1 MTPSD
6 SVALIAASAA
16 ESIPYFK
23 GKIKGVARS
32 MPTSAAL
39 DRCLVCMGVA
49 DQYCALCQ
57 PKCSMAFL
65 FHRVAEKKGITCYEV
80 PTGWKFFGNLMDDG
94 RCSIC
99 GEESFGTGS
108 DHIRRAATALIV
120 AHNLKPHRHN
130 PNAGTS
136 PTLTCCSVSHREKD
150 GLWAVLAWLSILAH
164 VNGAR
169 AKGLLQKVSQA
180 APGALVPFRILL
192 IGCKPSRCRR

>member
-39 DRCLVCMGVA
+39 DRCSVWPCCTQLLSSLGSAEILRVGCTR
-49 DQYCALCQ
+49 
-57 PKCSMAFL
+57 
-65 FHRVAEKKGITCYEV
+65 RVAEKKGITCYEV

-108 DHIRRAATALIV
+108 NHIRCAAKVLLLPTSVIALGWPRYDHILTSLRAASCGAEKRTAYGQCS
-120 AHNLKPHRHN
+120 R
-130 PNAGTS
+130 GS
-136 PTLTCCSVSHREKD
+136 PSWLMLMVPDRKGCYRGSHRQH
-150 GLWAVLAWLSILAH
+150 LVRFLTLSP
-164 VNGAR
+164 V
-169 AKGLLQKVSQA
+169 
-180 APGALVPFRILL
+180 
-192 IGCKPSRCRR
+192 

>member
-1 MTPSD
+1 MRRTGSLILRYCRNLSTRLASKVSSTRDKFVAGKKFFVTPSD

-39 DRCLVCMGVA
+39 DRCLAARDILGCLYVWA
-49 DQYCALCQ
+49 RLNASPSL
-57 PKCSMAFL
+57 
-65 FHRVAEKKGITCYEV
+65 HRVAEKKGITCYEV

-108 DHIRRAATALIV
+108 DHIRCAARFLCCV
-120 AHNLKPHRHN
+120 HLLPRWGGHSM
-130 PNAGTS
+130 TS
-136 PTLTCCSVSHREKD
+136 
-150 GLWAVLAWLSILAH
+150 
-164 VNGAR
+164 
-169 AKGLLQKVSQA
+169 
-180 APGALVPFRILL
+180 
-192 IGCKPSRCRR
+192 